1 MVWQSLFF
9 FDLAMRLYVV
19 SSFFFQTETLFHN
32 CFLDK
37 FIPPKIPRPRTDVTV
52 FKALGN
58 NLKKKKFQMSPINFQ
73 SRSFVMKDTIDFLIL
88 ENRNVRNIT
97 Y

>member
-58 NLKKKKFQMSPINFQ
+58 NLKKNSILSRTKKLRIQKTYVNF
-73 SRSFVMKDTIDFLIL
+73 TIFSTSLL
-88 ENRNVRNIT
+88 T
-97 Y
+97 F

>member
-52 FKALGN
+52 FKALAN
-58 NLKKKKFQMSPINFQ
+58 NLKKNSILSRTKKLRIQKTYVNF
-73 SRSFVMKDTIDFLIL
+73 TIFSTSLL
-88 ENRNVRNIT
+88 T
-97 Y
+97 F

>member
-58 NLKKKKFQMSPINFQ
+58 NLKKKNSILSRTKKLRIQKTYVNF
-73 SRSFVMKDTIDFLIL
+73 TIFSTSLL
-88 ENRNVRNIT
+88 T
-97 Y
+97 F